1 MVQATVQNI
10 IDVLNR
16 RFVRRMFLFAY
27 AVVTVIL
34 GAMTYSVLVGTGFG
48 KEGDTFLSLNA
59 LLKIDVVL
67 LLLGLIF
74 LFRGLVRLWLR
85 RRSGDAGAQLQSR
98 VVMIFSVL
106 ALLPAVLLTVSS
118 LILFDLGID
127 AWFSKKIRDAVKG
140 SQEVAE
146 SYLHEHR
153 NTIKTEVL
161 SIARDLSET
170 SKARALT
177 DEDWQYYLSLYARAR
192 AVSEAIIFNLNGG
205 VKARYGLTAVLE
217 LEPISQESI
226 NQAASGEAVILQS
239 NVSSHVRALI
249 QLDNAS
255 SLYLVIGRFV
265 DAKVVD
271 KTAQTMSAVD
281 SFERLEKERDS
292 LKVSF
297 AVVFILVALLLL
309 ITSVWLGLEFARRLV
324 EPVSSLITVTDRL
337 ADGDYKVRADEKG
350 DDEIARLGGA
360 FNRMIGQ
367 LQNQR
372 TELLEAAEM
381 IDERR
386 RFTEAVLLG
395 VGSGIIGLDAHGK
408 ITLPNT
414 GASRVLGVDLSDKI
428 GTVLVDEFPIF
439 TDVLEKTKRERRLTE
454 TQLPMADS
462 GDGAILLVRA
472 TVEIGENDDI
482 LGYVLAFDDVSP
494 LISAQRQAA
503 WSDVARRIAHEIKN
517 PLTPIQLSAE
527 RLKRKYEKQITDD
540 GDVFATCTDTIIR
553 QVGDIGRLVD
563 EFSSFARMPSA
574 VLKISDFRDVCRQAF
589 TLQKNAHP
597 YVQFEMD
604 LPDNPLW
611 VMHDSPQMTQVLT
624 NLLQNAYDA
633 IESAG
638 NQNEGWIS
646 LTVSVQEEQVMV
658 RVSDNG
664 IGFPDSGRDKL
675 LEPYMTTREQGTGL
689 GLAIV
694 NKIVEDHKGKMVL
707 LDSQRGGAMVEI
719 QLTPTEPPDEN
730 TGAKTVIG

>member
-1 MVQATVQNI
+1 M
-10 IDVLNR
+10 
-16 RFVRRMFLFAY
+16 FAY
-27 AVVTVIL
+27 AVVTVIM
-34 GAMTYSVLVGTGFG
+34 GGITYSVLVGTGFDN
-48 KEGDTFLSLNA
+48 EGDTLLSLNA

-74 LFRGLVRLWLR
+74 LFRGLLRLWLR
-85 RRSGDAGAQLQSR
+85 RRSGDVGAHLQSR
-98 VVMIFSVL
+98 MVMIFSVL

-140 SQEVAE
+140 SQEVAV

-170 SKARALT
+170 SQARNLN

-192 AVSEAIIFNLNGG
+192 DVSEAIIFNLNSD

-217 LEPISQESI
+217 LEPISQEAI
-226 NQAASGEAVILQS
+226 NRAASGEAVILES

-265 DAKVVD
+265 DAKVVE
-271 KTAQTMSAVD
+271 KTEQTISAVG

-372 TELLEAAEM
+372 TELVEAAEM

-386 RFTEAVLLG
+386 RFTEAVFLG
-395 VGSGIIGLDAHGK
+395 VGSGIVGLDADGK
-408 ITLPNT
+408 ITLPNI
-414 GASRVLGVDLSDKI
+414 GASALLGVDLSQKI
-428 GTVLVDEFPIF
+428 GSVLVDEFPMF
-439 TDVLEKTKRERRLTE
+439 TDVLEKTKQERRLTE
-454 TQLPMADS
+454 TQLRMGDS
-462 GDGAILLVRA
+462 GDGAVLLVRA
-472 TVEIGENDDI
+472 TVEIGENQDI

-527 RLKRKYEKQITDD
+527 RLKRKYKNQISD
-540 GDVFATCTDTIIR
+540 DVFETCTNTIIR

-589 TLQKNAHP
+589 ALQKNAHP
-597 YVQFEMD
+597 YVSYQLD
-604 LPDNPLW
+604 LPDDAIW
-611 VMHDSPQMTQVLT
+611 VMHDAPQITQVLT

-633 IESAG
+633 IESTG
-638 NQNEGWIS
+638 KQKQEDGWIA
-646 LTVSVQEEQVMV
+646 LTVSVQGEQVV
-658 RVSDNG
+658 IRISDNG
-664 IGFPDSGRDKL
+664 IGFPETGRDKL
-675 LEPYMTTREQGTGL
+675 LEPYMTTREKGTGL

-694 NKIVEDHKGKMVL
+694 NKIVEDHKGKMLL
-707 LDSQRGGAMVEI
+707 LDSQQGGAMVEI
-719 QLTPTEPPDEN
+719 QLTLAEPPHQDS
-730 TGAKTVIG
+730 A